1 MRIVLAARVK
11 GPTLPGTWR
20 RTLLGMSDA
29 VAVIW
34 DDRFT
39 RYNFGPDHPINPL
52 RLDLTMRLAHEFG
65 LFQHDNVSVAQPDPA
80 GDELLQLIHE
90 PAYIAAVRRAG
101 ADPSRPEPAF
111 GLGTPDNPCF
121 AGMHEASALVAGAT
135 VRAAEAVWRG
145 DAEHA
150 INISGGLHHA
160 MAGHA
165 SGFCIY
171 NDPAIAIARLLQLGA
186 DRIAY
191 VDIDVHH
198 GDGVQAAFWNDPR
211 VLTISMHESGL
222 SLFPGTGFEFET
234 GGPDA
239 PGSAINVPFIAGTSD
254 EAWLAAFA
262 ETVPGA
268 VTAFRP
274 DVLVTQHG
282 CDAHFLDPLSDLMI
296 SVDAMRTAYQGLH
309 ELAHSAAGGRWVV
322 TGGGGYDIVDVVP
335 RAWTA
340 LIAEVSGHPI
350 DPDAPLPPAWLDYVE
365 KRYHREPPARMTDL
379 ALR

>member
-1 MRIVLAARVK
+1 
-11 GPTLPGTWR
+11 
-20 RTLLGMSDA
+20 MSDA
-29 VAVIW
+29 VTVVW

-39 RYNFGPDHPINPL
+39 RYNFGPEHPINPL

-65 LFQHDNVSVAQPDPA
+65 LFQHDNVSVVQPDPA
-80 GDELLQLIHE
+80 DDELLQLIHE

-111 GLGTPDNPCF
+111 GLGTSDNPCF

-135 VRAAEAVWRG
+135 VHAAEAVWRG
-145 DAEHA
+145 NAEHA

-186 DRIAY
+186 QRVAY

-222 SLFPGTGFEFET
+222 SLFPGTGFGFET

-239 PGSAINVPFIAGTSD
+239 PGSAINVPLTAGTSD
-254 EAWLAAFA
+254 GAWLAAF
-262 ETVPGA
+262 TDIVPTA
-268 VTAFRP
+268 VTEFGP

-309 ELAHSAAGGRWVV
+309 ELTHSAAAGRWVV

-350 DPDAPLPPAWLDYVE
+350 DPDAPLPAAWLEYVE